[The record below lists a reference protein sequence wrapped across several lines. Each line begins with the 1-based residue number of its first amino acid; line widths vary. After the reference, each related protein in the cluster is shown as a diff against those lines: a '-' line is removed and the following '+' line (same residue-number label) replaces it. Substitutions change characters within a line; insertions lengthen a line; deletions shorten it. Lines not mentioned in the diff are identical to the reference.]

1 MKIDCFLK
9 LSNDP
14 EYPEEVFSSVS
25 ENCKRCRYFDYCQ
38 TRENQAEELLDTMI
52 NLKNTPLEILER
64 EDSKE
69 PIVTKSD
76 IQDFKIDMATKNIWK
91 ELKQKEKRK

>member
-1 MKIDCFLK
+1 MRIDCFLK
-9 LSNDP
+9 LQNED
-14 EYPEEVFSSVS
+14 YPEEVFSSVS
-25 ENCKRCRYFDYCQ
+25 EACKHCRYFDYCQ

-69 PIVTKSD
+69 TIVTKSD

-91 ELKQKEKRK
+91 ELKTKEKRK